1 MSDANQISLDKYMYL
16 DTISVYPNV
25 VRGHALTLNLHYVSV
40 CWHVRVHSDYYKT
53 KLFSMNYLKDA
64 PDVEHCIPIEHCTQC
79 RTLHP

>member
-53 KLFSMNYLKDA
+53 KLFSMNYLKDS